1 MKTVLLLPIFLAV
14 AIVGYLAISPMIGAP
29 AQQAVSAPAVPRQE
43 VAKPPANVQE
53 ASKPKEQVNAD
64 GGQVKSTEVKPI
76 TIRLTNDGFDAKAQY
91 TLTVKQGDKV
101 QITYEDTYGD
111 LHPIFISDCGIAF
124 DNLSPQTTQSTIKMD
139 CQPGK
144 YAMYCLNT
152 NCKTHNSLSPPNG
165 GIITVLP
172 G

>member
-14 AIVGYLAISPMIGAP
+14 AIVGYLAISPTIGAP
-29 AQQAVSAPAVPRQE
+29 AQQAVSAPAIPRQE
-43 VAKPPANVQE
+43 EAAKPPANVQGV
-53 ASKPKEQVNAD
+53 SKPESVNAAND
-64 GGQVKSTEVKPI
+64 VKSTVVKPI
-76 TIRLTNDGFDAKAQY
+76 VIRLTNDGFDAKAQY

-101 QITYEDTYGD
+101 QITYEDKYGD

-152 NCKTHNSLSPPNG
+152 NCKTHNSLTPPNG